1 MGLLSRI
8 ALRNPGPISRIAGRL
23 GSKLSRYSE
32 NVAGHPVD
40 FDFVLQDIASDEA
53 RAVGMKGKPLATGVN
68 WGWGGLGS
76 PGGRRTDLSA
86 REVRD
91 VFDGTVGRIASEIEA
106 RPPQVYTFSGITGGH
121 NRRYA
126 RDLEARLAGSGYE
139 AVRVD
144 SQFFLKPTAGA
155 YAQWMARTA
164 APVAGAGALGAG
176 AYGMAN
182 ANR

>member
-1 MGLLSRI
+1 M
-8 ALRNPGPISRIAGRL
+8 RNPGPISRVAGRL

-40 FDFVLQDIASDEA
+40 FDFVLQDVMPDAAQAAGI
-53 RAVGMKGKPLATGVN
+53 KGKPLATSIN
-68 WGWGGLGS
+68 WGWTGAE
-76 PGGRRTDLSA
+76 RRTDLSPRQV
-86 REVRD
+86 RE
-91 VFDGTVGRIASEIEA
+91 VFDGTAEKIAREIEA
-106 RPPQVYTFSGITGGH
+106 RPPQLYSFSGISGGH

-126 RDLEARLAGSGYE
+126 RDLAERLAGSGYE
-139 AVRVD
+139 AIRSGD
-144 SQFFLKPTAGA
+144 EFFLKPTAGA
-155 YAQWMARTA
+155 YAQWTARTA